1 MKIAPINGP
10 AVVAQATN
18 KAAPVKQTFKEVM
31 NQVDANSLNSL
42 QKDLNSFTQGIM
54 SGKTYSS
61 KDLIVYQIKAGQFGL
76 GVELV
81 SKLAESVSS
90 TVKKLE
96 QGH

>member
-10 AVVAQATN
+10 AAVSQVVN
-18 KAAPVKQTFKEVM
+18 KAEPAKQTFKEVM
-31 NQVDANSLNSL
+31 SQVDTNTLNSL
-42 QKDLNSFTQGIM
+42 QRDLNNFSQGIM